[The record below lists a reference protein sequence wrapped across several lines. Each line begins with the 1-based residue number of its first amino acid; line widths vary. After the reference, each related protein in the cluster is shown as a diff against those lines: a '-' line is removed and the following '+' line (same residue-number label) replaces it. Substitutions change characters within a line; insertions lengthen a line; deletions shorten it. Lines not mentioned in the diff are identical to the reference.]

1 MNFTVQKT
9 IQLKLNCITLEKE
22 DKGNTK
28 KNINVVLKEGM
39 IKA

>member
-22 DKGNTK
+22 DKENTK
-28 KNINVVLKEGM
+28 KI
-39 IKA
+39 